1 MNTPN
6 GVSIRQALHYLQI
19 IRNGVF
25 RQFDFEDRRTN
36 RKVYGTD
43 TPPAYDLT
51 KVTAPVNLFHSKD
64 DNTAIIDNVRR
75 LQALLPN
82 LKSTYLVPFNDFTHV
97 DFTFSRHARKVLND
111 RVVDVVNKSNEY
123 FTKNLTKKSN

>member
-6 GVSIRQALHYLQI
+6 GISFRQALHFLQI

-25 RQFDFEDRRTN
+25 RQFDFEDKRTN
-36 RKVYGTD
+36 RQVYGTD
-43 TPPAYDLT
+43 APPAYDLS

-64 DNTAIIDNVRR
+64 DNTAIIGNVRR

-82 LKSTYLVPFNDFTHV
+82 LKSTYLVPMDDFTHV
-97 DFTFSRHARKVLND
+97 DFTFSRHARKVLNNQI
-111 RVVDVVNKSNEY
+111 VDVVNKYNQN
-123 FTKNLTKKSN
+123 FTKKIN